1 LEAIVKPAE
10 PRSAVYSDQPGHA
23 ALEVSVVFG
32 ESTVTS
38 AYATNPLK
46 LLTPRPRGPSV
57 WTYTSSFG
65 GGLLAGDQTRLDLNL
80 GAGAKCFVGT
90 QASTKVY
97 RNPGQLP
104 CGHITHAMLA
114 TDSLLIFSPEP
125 VQAFA
130 DSVYVQQQEFHLA
143 PGAGLVLLDWFSS
156 GRSARGE
163 RWEFAHFQ
171 TRNDVFIGGERVFV
185 DSVLFDPS
193 DGSLTSLHRGG
204 RFNCFAMLLFMG
216 AAVQDLAGRLI
227 SEISARPVESG
238 ASLVCSAS
246 PIRDG
251 VLLRVAGAEL
261 EDVAREIHSHL
272 HPLSGLLGDDPWQRR
287 W

>member
-1 LEAIVKPAE
+1 MKPAE
-10 PRSAVYSDQPGHA
+10 ANPISRPNHPGHA
-23 ALEVSVVFG
+23 TLDVSVVFG

-38 AYATNPLK
+38 AYATSPLK

-104 CGHITHAMLA
+104 CGHITRANLA
-114 TDSLLIFSPEP
+114 TDSLLVFSPEP

-130 DSVYVQQQEFHLA
+130 DSVYVQQQEFHLE

-156 GRSARGE
+156 GRAARGE

-204 RFNCFAMLLFMG
+204 RFNCFAMLLFIG
-216 AAVQDLAGRLI
+216 PAVRDLAARLMG
-227 SEISARPVESG
+227 EIAARPVDSG

-251 VLLRVAGAEL
+251 ALLRVAGTEL
-261 EDVAREIHSHL
+261 EEVGREIHRHL
-272 HPLSGLLGDDPWQRR
+272 SPLSGLLGDDPWQRR

>member
-1 LEAIVKPAE
+1 MKAAELRPAGQ
-10 PRSAVYSDQPGHA
+10 PDHPGHA

-38 AYATNPLK
+38 AYATSPLR

-104 CGHITHAMLA
+104 CGHVTHATLA
-114 TDSLLIFSPEP
+114 ADSLLIFSPEP
-125 VQAFA
+125 VQPFA
-130 DSVYVQQQEFHLA
+130 DSVYLQQQEFHLA

-171 TRNDVFIGGERVFV
+171 TRNDVFIGGERAFV

-193 DGSLTSLHRGG
+193 DGSLTTSHRGG
-204 RFNCFAMLLFMG
+204 RFNCFATLLFMG
-216 AAVQDLAGRLI
+216 TAVRDLAARVMV
-227 SEISARPVESG
+227 EIAARPVESN

-246 PIRDG
+246 PVREG
-251 VLLRVAGAEL
+251 ALLRIAGTEL
-261 EDVAREIHSHL
+261 EPVTREIHRHL
-272 HPLSGLLGDDPWQRR
+272 GPLSGLLGDDPWQRR